1 MSKLYHNF
9 TNLLEPHNLSTC
21 LKTRLGSNTRK
32 NHSKY
37 QMDKERVKK
46 LVRELIIEI
55 GEDPTREGLKDT
67 PERIAN
73 MYEEIFDGYESD
85 SELSVQFSEDSD
97 VVVARNIQFYSM
109 CEHHML
115 PFFGKIHIAYSPNG
129 RVFGI
134 SKLVRLVEKYSKRLQ
149 IQERLTK
156 NIADELFA
164 QGVKGVVVLADA
176 EHFCMKM
183 RGVRNDATL
192 TSSAYRGIYEN
203 KEEKESIMTMI
214 RRRTP
219 ETSL

>member
-1 MSKLYHNF
+1 
-9 TNLLEPHNLSTC
+9 
-21 LKTRLGSNTRK
+21 
-32 NHSKY
+32 
-37 QMDKERVKK
+37 MDKERVKK

-73 MYEEIFDGYESD
+73 MYQEIFGGYESD

-97 VVVARNIQFYSM
+97 VVIARNIQFYSM

-115 PFFGKIHIAYSPNG
+115 PFFGNIHIAYSPNG

-164 QGVKGVVVLADA
+164 QGIKGVVVLADA

-183 RGVRNDATL
+183 RGVRNDAIL
-192 TSSAYRGIYEN
+192 TTSAYRGIYEN
-203 KEEKESIMTMI
+203 KEEKENIMTMI
-214 RRRTP
+214 RRRTSDI
-219 ETSL
+219 SL

>member
-1 MSKLYHNF
+1 
-9 TNLLEPHNLSTC
+9 
-21 LKTRLGSNTRK
+21 
-32 NHSKY
+32 
-37 QMDKERVKK
+37 RVKK

-73 MYEEIFDGYESD
+73 MYEEIFGGYESD

-214 RRRTP
+214 RRRTSDTP
-219 ETSL
+219 L

>member
-1 MSKLYHNF
+1 
-9 TNLLEPHNLSTC
+9 
-21 LKTRLGSNTRK
+21 
-32 NHSKY
+32 
-37 QMDKERVKK
+37 MDKERVKK

-203 KEEKESIMTMI
+203 KEEKESIMAMI

>member
-1 MSKLYHNF
+1 
-9 TNLLEPHNLSTC
+9 
-21 LKTRLGSNTRK
+21 
-32 NHSKY
+32 
-37 QMDKERVKK
+37 MDKERVKK

-67 PERIAN
+67 PQRIAN
-73 MYEEIFDGYESD
+73 MYEEIFCGYDSD

-134 SKLVRLVEKYSKRLQ
+134 SKLVRLVEKHSKRLQ

-176 EHFCMKM
+176 EHLCMKM
-183 RGVRNDATL
+183 RGVRNDAIL

-203 KEEKESIMTMI
+203 KEEKENIMTMI
-214 RRRTP
+214 RPRVSSTII
-219 ETSL
+219 

>member
-1 MSKLYHNF
+1 MN
-9 TNLLEPHNLSTC
+9 E
-21 LKTRLGSNTRK
+21 
-32 NHSKY
+32 
-37 QMDKERVKK
+37 DRVKK
-46 LVRELIIEI
+46 LVRELIIEV
-55 GEDPTREGLKDT
+55 GEDPTREGLRET

-73 MYEEIFDGYESD
+73 MYKEIFNGYDSD
-85 SELSVQFSEDSD
+85 SELAVQFSEDSD
-97 VVVARNIQFYSM
+97 VVIARDIQFYSM

-156 NIADELFA
+156 NIADELFS

-176 EHFCMKM
+176 EHLCMKM

-192 TSSAYRGIYEN
+192 SSSAFRGIYEN
-203 KEEKESIMTMI
+203 KDEKQGIMTLI
-214 RRRTP
+214 RKRT
-219 ETSL
+219 SDSFI